1 MGKKNEAARMLA
13 NLNGP
18 WSNAACMGYCLIAMR
33 RANLRPGAQRRVLMV
48 LEQCTMSAWKTPKK
62 QAMPIRRD
70 KDMERFVI
78 VMPVDTSAYL
88 LPCDDGD
95 TCKLETLQKLVG
107 GPIEMADTCL
117 AASWAR
123 EDVDSIQMA
132 VNEEGLLQ
140 ELPYNEHA
148 TDLYA
153 FNYMSSIVGPAVLMA
168 ARGDELI
175 GFAKSVAESI
185 CAEWEVPLE
194 APGEGERFQT
204 FNPD

>member
-1 MGKKNEAARMLA
+1 
-13 NLNGP
+13 
-18 WSNAACMGYCLIAMR
+18 
-33 RANLRPGAQRRVLMV
+33 
-48 LEQCTMSAWKTPKK
+48 
-62 QAMPIRRD
+62 
-70 KDMERFVI
+70 MERFVI

-123 EDVDSIQMA
+123 EDVDSIQLI

-140 ELPYNEHA
+140 ELPFNERA
-148 TDLYA
+148 TDLYQYR
-153 FNYMSSIVGPAVLMA
+153 YMGTGIVGTAVLMT

-175 GFAKSVAESI
+175 GFARPVCETIGS
-185 CAEWEVPLE
+185 EWNLDLE
-194 APGEGERFQT
+194 ETGEECRCQT
-204 FNPD
+204 FSPD

>member
-1 MGKKNEAARMLA
+1 
-13 NLNGP
+13 
-18 WSNAACMGYCLIAMR
+18 
-33 RANLRPGAQRRVLMV
+33 
-48 LEQCTMSAWKTPKK
+48 
-62 QAMPIRRD
+62 
-70 KDMERFVI
+70 MERFVI

-148 TDLYA
+148 TDLCA

-194 APGEGERFQT
+194 VPGEGERFQT

>member
-1 MGKKNEAARMLA
+1 
-13 NLNGP
+13 
-18 WSNAACMGYCLIAMR
+18 
-33 RANLRPGAQRRVLMV
+33 
-48 LEQCTMSAWKTPKK
+48 
-62 QAMPIRRD
+62 
-70 KDMERFVI
+70 MERFVI

-153 FNYMSSIVGPAVLMA
+153 FNYMSSIVGPAV
-168 ARGDELI
+168 I